1 MFSVIFFQISK
12 VTHEDTRLTV
22 NSFKKSSQDP
32 EPKTG
37 GKDSYNNANYQQRER
52 ITRQKTL
59 NSSGAFSLAHSAGLI
74 KTSSR
79 EISPKN
85 LFSPDQT
92 IKSLKLNL
100 GRGITMRKNIKL
112 SGQLLEQKVILT
124 DLQRETE
131 RKIEDLR

>member
-1 MFSVIFFQISK
+1 MEVEFWDFSK
-12 VTHEDTRLTV
+12 VTHEDIRLTV
-22 NSFKKSSQDP
+22 NSFKKSSLEP

-52 ITRQKTL
+52 ITREKTL

-79 EISPKN
+79 EMSPKN
-85 LFSPDQT
+85 LSSPEQT

-112 SGQLLEQKVILT
+112 SG
-124 DLQRETE
+124 
-131 RKIEDLR
+131 